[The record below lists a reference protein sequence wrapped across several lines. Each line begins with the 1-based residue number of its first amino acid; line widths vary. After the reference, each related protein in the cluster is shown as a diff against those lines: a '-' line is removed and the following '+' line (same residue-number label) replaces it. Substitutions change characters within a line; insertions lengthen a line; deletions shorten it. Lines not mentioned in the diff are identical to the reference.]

1 MEEFRC
7 AFENCLQIGEYKG
20 NTEYLL
26 CLGHLQETLRLQN
39 EPEWFKTYHRQI
51 LVYGEQKRNIN
62 FLASNAFGTS
72 CLLWVAS
79 EPLGI
84 PSDVME
90 TLEKLSDTFVKSIFE
105 IGNGNSELLKK
116 YCNHYFYTLTHF
128 ICNLK
133 VDTFDL
139 FKAVEKVYNEYHCEK
154 QTIISSLISAEL
166 DSLENRLSMAK
177 SASKFLSTIELD
189 VVKQEFISVYFI
201 KDKIDFD
208 ELYKSFC
215 GKFEPFMSDK
225 PNRNVFDTLESVFST
240 DLNRLNHKTKNE
252 LLLISNN
259 IWSSGN
265 FQASSVYLSPVPSQ
279 GEILNLSSGPIKLS
293 TLFLSNSEVYLESV
307 LSLSASS
314 LALVLSIDED
324 SYLTYYS
331 ENKTHIIKHFPQ
343 TKIICAEGSDENFI
357 LVYEVV
363 KRKCEVNRFEDSHIE
378 AVEEFD
384 LKLEE
389 NEVVEDLIYIQSTR
403 SKVIF
408 STNKKGISLVYKGGL
423 RVFVNLQEDLSECNW
438 QLKFYKSKE
447 LILLK
452 SSKKIRVFSEFLEK
466 IGEYALECDHFTYK
480 ICQERVL
487 ILFLRQ
493 YNQYYEYL
501 FDTKLNYTEP
511 WQSKKQPLPSNC
523 FHYAIKPL
531 NSSILKNVGKEYHN
545 LISKEFLIRN

>member
-79 EPLGI
+79 EPSGI